1 LAHFVPPQADETY
14 ISNIE
19 RDLQTCDPTPA
30 DSATSEPPLPA
41 DATPCNQM
49 QHDSQ
54 DPEDVAPGLRD
65 LPAMI
70 EFIEQTPIPE
80 IEIVAQGAASGGDLS
95 RSGASPFAEAMLEG
109 GL

>member
-1 LAHFVPPQADETY
+1 MQP
-14 ISNIE
+14 
-19 RDLQTCDPTPA
+19 R
-30 DSATSEPPLPA
+30 ATK
-41 DATPCNQM
+41 CNTILKI
-49 QHDSQ
+49 
-54 DPEDVAPGLRD
+54 PRTLRQGCAD

>member
-19 RDLQTCDPTPA
+19 RDFQTDDPTPA

-41 DATPCNQM
+41 DATPCNTM

-54 DPEDVAPGLRD
+54 NPDDDAPATSAAAPRPGLRSCRAPLD
-65 LPAMI
+65 VLKACNDRQT
-70 EFIEQTPIPE
+70 EQTPVPK
-80 IEIVAQGAASGGDLS
+80 IENEYPLG
-95 RSGASPFAEAMLEG
+95 P
-109 GL
+109 